1 MVKFAHG
8 NNALSEI
15 WELEASSVEGQS
27 LLQKD
32 KKRGKRK
39 GKEKKTIIRKCYD
52 LCMPKKKCHKTQS
65 CFGSLPALRL
75 KISKMY
81 KVLEVNGLAHTGTL

>member
-1 MVKFAHG
+1 MVKFACG

-39 GKEKKTIIRKCYD
+39 GEKKKLKSLRCRSLSHPDLQMFMICACPRKNVI
-52 LCMPKKKCHKTQS
+52 KRRAT
-65 CFGSLPALRL
+65 
-75 KISKMY
+75 
-81 KVLEVNGLAHTGTL
+81 LAHIQP

>member
-1 MVKFAHG
+1 MVKLARG

-27 LLQKD
+27 LLRKD

-39 GKEKKTIIRKCYD
+39 GK
-52 LCMPKKKCHKTQS
+52 KKKNDN
-65 CFGSLPALRL
+65 P
-75 KISKMY
+75 
-81 KVLEVNGLAHTGTL
+81 